1 MQALHRETSIIQQP
15 DGELIRA
22 IIDPAT
28 VSPPGS
34 GIQFELGVLAQKVL
48 QDKDADQLLQRVASQ
63 DASLLDSRKLESSSS
78 LQAMVCA
85 YSSQTLLSLCNL
97 QLVGR
102 RSLLWWD

>member
-28 VSPPGS
+28 VSSPAL
-34 GIQFELGVLAQKVL
+34 GIQFDLGVLAQKVF
-48 QDKDADQLLQRVASQ
+48 QEEDADQVLQRVTSQ
-63 DASLLDSRKLESSSS
+63 DAPSLDPRKQKYSSS
-78 LQAMVCA
+78 LQAIFCA
-85 YSSQTLLSLCNL
+85 YSSYKPLSLCNL